1 MKKFLFSL
9 IVVCLATASFA
20 QTPTSY
26 KKRPSLGVSVFL
38 NDMYTADKVSRTSLS
53 RVLQSGGITP
63 INEMSFGLGFQ
74 YFEGLS
80 EHLDFMANV
89 SGNYTKYPFY
99 FKSGVAPSLRNL
111 FLLEADANLNVKL
124 LSDKYTLVP
133 YLTFGIGASMYA
145 GTYFAAQ
152 ANTGLGL
159 QLNLGNET
167 FLNTQMLFRPA
178 VSGLAVNHTAY
189 SIGIASPLK
198 DKPAPVMVAPP
209 PPPVVVAAPT
219 PVDTD
224 KDGINDK
231 DDKCPTVAGVA
242 KYNGCPVPDTDK
254 DGINDEND
262 KCPTIKGVAKYNG
275 CPIPD
280 TDKDGVNDEED
291 KCPSVPGLARYQG
304 CPIPDTDG
312 DGVNDEED
320 KCPTIKGAREN
331 NGCPELK
338 ATYNF
343 DNKKVQFLSGS
354 AVLTKASKV
363 ELNKVV
369 KALNENPTL
378 KLFVEG
384 HTDASGN
391 DKINQPLSM
400 KRANAVKDYLVAQ
413 KVDAARLTAEG
424 FGSTQPIGDNKTP
437 KGKALNRRVDF
448 KVQE

>member
-9 IVVCLATASFA
+9 IVVGLATASIA

-26 KKRPSLGVSVFL
+26 KKRPSLGVSFFL
-38 NDMYTADKVSRTSLS
+38 NDMFTVEKVSRTSLS
-53 RVLQSGGITP
+53 RVLQSGGYTP
-63 INEMSFGLGFQ
+63 LKDMAMGLNVQ
-74 YFEGLS
+74 YFEGIS
-80 EHLDFMANV
+80 EHVDFMASV
-89 SGNYTKYPFY
+89 AGSFSKYPFY
-99 FKSGVAPSLRNL
+99 FNTGIPRSTNNL
-111 FLLEADANLNVKL
+111 FLLETDANVNVKML
-124 LSDKYTLVP
+124 TDKYFIVP
-133 YLTFGIGASMYA
+133 YMTFGVGASMYN

-152 ANTGLGL
+152 GNTGLGL
-159 QLNLGNET
+159 QINLGFET
-167 FLNTQMLFRPA
+167 FINTQILYRAA
-178 VSGLAVNHTAY
+178 VSNLAVNHLAY
-189 SIGIASPLK
+189 SFGIASPLK
-198 DKPAPVMVAPP
+198 DKPAPVLVTPP
-209 PPPVVVAAPT
+209 PPPVVAPPA

-262 KCPTIKGVAKYNG
+262 KCPTVAGIAKYNG

-320 KCPTIKGAREN
+320 KCPSIKGSREN

-343 DNKKVQFLSGS
+343 DNKKVQFLTGS
-354 AVLTKASKV
+354 SVLTKVSKV

-384 HTDASGN
+384 HTDATGS
-391 DKINQPLSM
+391 DKINKPLSL
-400 KRANAVKDYLVAQ
+400 KRANAVKMYLVAQ
-413 KVDAARLTAEG
+413 KVDAARLTTEG
-424 FGSTQPIGDNKTP
+424 FGSSQPIADNKTA

>member
-9 IVVCLATASFA
+9 IAVGLATASFA
-20 QTPTSY
+20 QTPVSY
-26 KKRPSLGVSVFL
+26 KKRPSLGVGVFL
-38 NDMYTADKVSRTSLS
+38 NDMYTADKISRTSLS
-53 RVLQSGGITP
+53 RVMQSGGFTP
-63 INEMSFGLGFQ
+63 LKEMSMGLNVQ
-74 YFEGLS
+74 YFEGIT
-80 EHLDFMANV
+80 EHVDFMAGLYG
-89 SGNYTKYPFY
+89 SYTKYPFY
-99 FKSGVAPSLRNL
+99 FRSGVPQSVRSL
-111 FLLEADANLNVKL
+111 FLLEADANVNVKM

-133 YLTFGIGASMYA
+133 YMTFGVGASMYN

-152 ANTGLGL
+152 GNTGLGL

-167 FLNTQMLFRPA
+167 FLNTQLLYRPGI
-178 VSGLAVNHTAY
+178 SSLAVNHMAY
-189 SIGIASPLK
+189 TVGVSSPIGGE
-198 DKPAPVMVAPP
+198 KPAPAKVTPP
-209 PPPVVVAAPT
+209 PPPAPAPA

-262 KCPTIKGVAKYNG
+262 KCPTVAGIAKYNG

-354 AVLTKASKV
+354 AVLTKVSKV

-378 KLFVEG
+378 KLMVEG
-384 HTDASGN
+384 HTDATGS
-391 DKINQPLSM
+391 DKINQPLSL
-400 KRANAVKDYLVAQ
+400 KRANAVKAYLVAQ
-413 KVDAARLTAEG
+413 KIDAARLTAEG
-424 FGSTQPIGDNKTP
+424 FGSSQPIADNKTA
-437 KGKALNRRVDF
+437 KGKAMNRRVDF